1 MQCVYGYHTASP
13 LNPVLAIHP
22 PGRRC
27 KVVLIGSGP
36 LAGGAGIGWAG
47 KLGEP
52 HWALVPAA
60 GWAAQE
66 GQTDTQRPCAG
77 DRWLVCWLSG
87 DAPAG
92 LSTGARTQS
101 KPACRHSLTCCEFS
115 PGTTAGP
122 WCCRRSSAWLHRSR
136 MAAAMAAQGGAGSS
150 YNSSGQGGQQL
161 QQLRAGWAAATTA
174 QGRAGSC
181 HAADHSISMCSPC

>member
-1 MQCVYGYHTASP
+1 MHTCKVAEQQHSVSERLQWCTEVGQHTQPCNPYTTCSAHAPLLEASP

-47 KLGEP
+47 ELGEP

-87 DAPAG
+87 EAPAG
-92 LSTGARTQS
+92 LSTGCTDPEQASMPTQPHLLRIFS
-101 KPACRHSLTCCEFS
+101 RYDCRPLV
-115 PGTTAGP
+115 
-122 WCCRRSSAWLHRSR
+122 
-136 MAAAMAAQGGAGSS
+136 
-150 YNSSGQGGQQL
+150 L
-161 QQLRAGWAAATTA
+161 QA
-174 QGRAGSC
+174 
-181 HAADHSISMCSPC
+181 